1 MSRPLGQSLPLDEN
15 VWVLSICM
23 LPCRR
28 SSHGD
33 SSPSLRMFALGLRA
47 NKCRLMEPCC
57 LGGSPFSFDQ
67 ARGVLLF
74 VLLLTLCRFLLSA
87 ALLDISF
94 CFLIFLFSFAS
105 PCGGV
110 LFCCWCHV
118 TCFFSLVFS
127 FLGFCARVLSAL
139 RPSLVRPFEFKC
151 GFLRVCSSCCAR
163 AWFVFGVAGIQYAL
177 AIRVL
182 F

>member
-23 LPCRR
+23 LLCRR

-33 SSPSLRMFALGLRA
+33 SSPSLRLFALGLRA

-57 LGGSPFSFDQ
+57 LGGSPFSFIDQ
-67 ARGVLLF
+67 GRGVLLF

-94 CFLIFLFSFAS
+94 CFLIFLFFLLLLVEGFFFAV
-105 PCGGV
+105 G
-110 LFCCWCHV
+110 V

-127 FLGFCARVLSAL
+127 FLGFCTRVLSAL
-139 RPSLVRPFEFKC
+139 RPSLVRPFEFTC
-151 GFLRVCSSCCAR
+151 DLLRVCSSCCAR
-163 AWFVFGVAGIQYAL
+163 FRFVLL
-177 AIRVL
+177 AYSML
-182 F
+182 